1 MMKRSKYGNKKITL
15 DGLKF
20 DSKAEGNRYL
30 VLKDKLTHNEISNL
44 EMQPMFPVHINGKQ
58 VCKYF
63 ADFKYIQKGETI
75 IEDVKGARTAIYRLK
90 KKMVEA
96 QYNIRITE
104 IKA

>member
-1 MMKRSKYGNKKITL
+1 MKRNKYGNKKVII

-30 VLKDKLTHNEISNL
+30 VLKDRLQRLEISNL
-44 EMQPMFPVHINGKQ
+44 EMQPMFPVHINGKR

-63 ADFKYIQKGETI
+63 ADFKYTHQGQEI

-96 QYNIRITE
+96 EHNIRITE